1 MAEKDATDSKNI
13 ASSPSRDPR
22 RSRDAAAAEAA
33 VRNGNI
39 FSRIWIFIRQV
50 IAELKKVIWPTR
62 NELWTYFWVVIIFV
76 MILMTA
82 IFLFDYFF
90 AWVTNLV
97 FA

>member
-1 MAEKDATDSKNI
+1 M
-13 ASSPSRDPR
+13 
-22 RSRDAAAAEAA
+22 
-33 VRNGNI
+33 